1 MYEAIKVE
9 KKDGICTLVL
19 ARPEKRN
26 ALTGPMRKEIIEAL
40 GALAEDNEVKV
51 VVLAGEGKSFCA
63 GRDVEEVKGMAAAP
77 IGEVFADYM
86 EAKALTDALHNFPK
100 PIIGAVN
107 GHAMGM
113 GCCITTFCD
122 LVVAGETA
130 TFGYPEMKLGIVP
143 GISSVILNRTV
154 NRRLLSEMI
163 LLANKYSA
171 EKALEMG
178 LINKVVPDNEVLPQA
193 MEWAK
198 QLAVHDTT
206 MLILS
211 KKFLTGLG
219 EGSYEEEAFNSL
231 TLMGVGFVNK
241 NKR

>member
-1 MYEAIKVE
+1 MYQSIKLE
-9 KKDGICTLVL
+9 KNEGIATLLL

-26 ALTGPMRKEIIEAL
+26 ALTGPMRQEIIEAL
-40 GALAEDNEVKV
+40 AALAKDKEVKV

-63 GRDVEEVKGMAAAP
+63 GRDTDDVKGMAAAP
-77 IGEVFADYM
+77 MGEVFADYL
-86 EAKALTDALHNFPK
+86 EAKELTDSLHNFPK

-143 GISSVILNRTV
+143 GISSVILSRTV
-154 NRRLLSEMI
+154 NRRTLSEMI

-171 EKALEMG
+171 QSALELR
-178 LINKVVPDNEVLPQA
+178 LINKVVPDSEVMAQA
-193 MEWAK
+193 YAWAK
-198 QLAVHDTT
+198 DLAAQDAT
-206 MLILS
+206 MLLLS
-211 KKFLTGLG
+211 KKCLTNLG

-231 TLMGVGFVNK
+231 AVMGVGFVNK
-241 NKR
+241 SKR